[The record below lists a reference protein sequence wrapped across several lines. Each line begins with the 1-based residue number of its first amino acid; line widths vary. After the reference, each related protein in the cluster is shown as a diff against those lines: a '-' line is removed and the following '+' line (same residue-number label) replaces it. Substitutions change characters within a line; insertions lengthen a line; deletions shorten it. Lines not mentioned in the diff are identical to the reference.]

1 LVPWINDGDDVRVKF
16 FCEQCKAKYQIADER
31 VAGKTV
37 RMKCRKCGHLVEV
50 RATVTESSAN
60 TSAPPPPVADA
71 GSRPLGGAPPRP
83 PAKAPPPRPSTLA
96 TSLTAAKPPSARPP
110 ERPPSI
116 LAGAFKSNVTR
127 EEGGSAP
134 FDMAELAPGDD
145 WYVAVNGVPVGPIRI
160 AEVRRKAALGAIN
173 DDSLAWQ
180 EGLDEWRPVKT
191 FPELAAQVREAA
203 LGGRASLTPAPGEV
217 RGSIPPPSRL
227 PSLRGTPSLS
237 PQRMSIRPN
246 FPPTS
251 PAPLARSNVV
261 PISSRLATAERL
273 DEAPTEIG
281 AYHAIESRP
290 VASLAADPFAAPAA
304 AMAAAAAAAGAAIPP
319 SASAIAAPGA
329 AQPIVASA
337 SILPPQPRPIPWIPI
352 AMVAGF
358 VAFGITAAVM
368 FFARPPAEPA
378 AAAPIASVVAP
389 AAAAPVASVAV
400 AVPTFSDP
408 APSASA
414 ETKVASAGHPGAQS
428 GSAAG
433 AAMAPL
439 APLATG
445 KSLNLGG
452 LGGHGPNVE
461 DMESGGVPGQ
471 CISGSQVQQVIA
483 NHQVAIRRACWERS
497 PSAKPSANVSVTMTV
512 AADGSAQGVSATG
525 DDPAVAKCIETD
537 VKNWRFPAMGCSQKT
552 GFGFKFVRQ

>member
-1 LVPWINDGDDVRVKF
+1 VKF

-50 RATVTESSAN
+50 RATVTESSASVPPPAAAPASG
-60 TSAPPPPVADA
+60 TEAGSKPPAGPPKAPP
-71 GSRPLGGAPPRP
+71 
-83 PAKAPPPRPSTLA
+83 KAPPPRPSALA
-96 TSLTAAKPPSARPP
+96 TSLTAAKPASARPD
-110 ERPPSI
+110 RPPPSA
-116 LAGAFKSNVTR
+116 LAGAFKANVTR
-127 EEGGSAP
+127 EEGGSTP

-160 AEVRRKAALGAIN
+160 AEVRRKAALGAITE
-173 DDSLAWQ
+173 DSLAWQ
-180 EGLDEWRPVKT
+180 EGLDEWRPVKS
-191 FPELAAQVREAA
+191 FPELAVQVREAA
-203 LGGRASLTPAPGEV
+203 LGGRASLTPQPGDV
-217 RGSIPPPSRL
+217 RISIPPPSRL
-227 PSLRGTPSLS
+227 PSLRGSPSLA
-237 PQRMSIRPN
+237 PQRLSIRPN

-281 AYHAIESRP
+281 AYHALEARP
-290 VASLAADPFAAPAA
+290 VASMAPDPFAAPAA
-304 AMAAAAAAAGAAIPP
+304 AMAAAAAAAGVAPH

-337 SILPPQPRPIPWIPI
+337 SVLPPPARPVPWIPI

-368 FFARPPAEPA
+368 FFARPPA
-378 AAAPIASVVAP
+378 AP
-389 AAAAPVASVAV
+389 AVAAPVASVAV
-400 AVPTFSDP
+400 APAAAPIASVTVATPTFGDP
-408 APSASA
+408 AASSSA
-414 ETKVASAGHPGAQS
+414 EARVAAAGNHPS
-428 GSAAG
+428 SAATSTG
-433 AAMAPL
+433 TLAPL
-439 APLATG
+439 APLSTA

-497 PSAKPSANVSVTMTV
+497 PSSKPSANVSVTMTV
-512 AADGSAQGVSATG
+512 AGDGSAQGVTATG

-537 VKNWRFPAMGCSQKT
+537 VKNWHFPAMGCSQKT

>member
-1 LVPWINDGDDVRVKF
+1 VKF

-50 RATVTESSAN
+50 RAAVTESSASMPPPAV
-60 TSAPPPPVADA
+60 TATAPEVGSKPPAGPPKAPP
-71 GSRPLGGAPPRP
+71 
-83 PAKAPPPRPSTLA
+83 KAPPPRPSALA
-96 TSLTAAKPPSARPP
+96 TSLTAAKPPSARPD
-110 ERPPSI
+110 RPPPSV
-116 LAGAFKSNVTR
+116 LAGAFKMNVTR
-127 EEGGSAP
+127 EEGGSTP

-160 AEVRRKAALGAIN
+160 AEVRRKAALGAITE
-173 DDSLAWQ
+173 DSLAWQ
-180 EGLDEWRPVKT
+180 EGLDEWRPVKS

-217 RGSIPPPSRL
+217 RTSIPPPSRL
-227 PSLRGTPSLS
+227 PSLRGTQSLA
-237 PQRMSIRPN
+237 PQRMSMRPN

-251 PAPLARSNVV
+251 PAPLARNNVV
-261 PISSRLATAERL
+261 PITSRLATAERL

-281 AYHAIESRP
+281 AYHTLDAKP
-290 VASLAADPFAAPAA
+290 VASVAPDPFAAPAA
-304 AMAAAAAAAGAAIPP
+304 AMAAAAAAAGATAHSP
-319 SASAIAAPGA
+319 SAIAAPGLV
-329 AQPIVASA
+329 QPIVASA
-337 SILPPQPRPIPWIPI
+337 SVLPPPPRPVPWIPI
-352 AMVAGF
+352 AMVAMF
-358 VAFGITAAVM
+358 TAFGITAGVM
-368 FFARPPAEPA
+368 FFSRPPPA
-378 AAAPIASVVAP
+378 PV
-389 AAAAPVASVAV
+389 AAAPVASVVVAPAAIAPIASVAV
-400 AVPTFSDP
+400 ATPTFGDP

-414 ETKVASAGHPGAQS
+414 ETHVASAGH
-428 GSAAG
+428 AATTAPAG
-433 AAMAPL
+433 GTLAPL
-439 APLATG
+439 APLSTAKG
-445 KSLNLGG
+445 LNLGG
-452 LGGHGPNVE
+452 LGGHGPSVD

-512 AADGSAQGVSATG
+512 GADGSAQGVTATG

>member
-1 LVPWINDGDDVRVKF
+1 MVPWVKDGDGVRVKF

-31 VAGKTV
+31 VVGKTV

-50 RATVTESSAN
+50 RATVTESSAS
-60 TSAPPPPVADA
+60 TSAPPPPVADV
-71 GSRPLGGAPPRP
+71 GSRPLVGGAPRP
-83 PAKAPPPRPSTLA
+83 PPKAPPPRPSTLA

-110 ERPPSI
+110 ERPSSA

-127 EEGGSAP
+127 EEGGSTP
-134 FDMAELAPGDD
+134 FDMAELTPGDD

-203 LGGRASLTPAPGEV
+203 LGGRASLTPAPGEA

-281 AYHAIESRP
+281 AYHALESRP

-304 AMAAAAAAAGAAIPP
+304 AMAAAAAAAGAAMPP

-329 AQPIVASA
+329 AHPIVASA

-352 AMVAGF
+352 TMLAVG
-358 VAFGITAAVM
+358 VAFGMTAAVVV
-368 FFARPPAEPA
+368 FTRPPAEPA
-378 AAAPIASVVAP
+378 AAPVASAV
-389 AAAAPVASVAV
+389 AAAAAPAPVASVAV
-400 AVPTFSDP
+400 AMPTFSDP

-414 ETKVASAGHPGAQS
+414 ETKVASAGHT
-428 GSAAG
+428 AAG
-433 AAMAPL
+433 SGGSAMAPL

-461 DMESGGVPGQ
+461 DMEGAAVPGQ

-512 AADGSAQGVSATG
+512 AANGSAQGVSATG

>member
-1 LVPWINDGDDVRVKF
+1 MKF

-50 RATVTESSAN
+50 RATVTESSV
-60 TSAPPPPVADA
+60 SVPPPPVAPVAEVGARPAA
-71 GSRPLGGAPPRP
+71 GPPRAPP
-83 PAKAPPPRPSTLA
+83 KAPPPRPSTLA
-96 TSLTAAKPPSARPP
+96 TSLTAAKPPSARPDRP
-110 ERPPSI
+110 PPSI
-116 LAGAFKSNVTR
+116 LAGAFKTNVTR
-127 EEGGSAP
+127 EEGGSTP

-160 AEVRRKAALGAIN
+160 AEVRRKAALGAITE
-173 DDSLAWQ
+173 DSLAWQ
-180 EGLDEWRPVKT
+180 EGLDEWRPVKS

-203 LGGRASLTPAPGEV
+203 LGGRASLTPAPGEA
-217 RGSIPPPSRL
+217 RGSVPPPARL

-237 PQRMSIRPN
+237 PQRLSIRPN

-261 PISSRLATAERL
+261 PITSRLATAERL

-281 AYHAIESRP
+281 AYHALEAKP
-290 VASLAADPFAAPAA
+290 VASMAPDPFAAPAA
-304 AMAAAAAAAGAAIPP
+304 AMAAAAAAAGVAPH
-319 SASAIAAPGA
+319 SASAIAAPGFV
-329 AQPIVASA
+329 QPIVASA
-337 SILPPQPRPIPWIPI
+337 SVLPPQPRPVPWIPI

-368 FFARPPAEPA
+368 FFSRPPAAIA
-378 AAAPIASVVAP
+378 AATPVASVSPVST
-389 AAAAPVASVAV
+389 AAAPVASVAV
-400 AVPTFSDP
+400 STPTFGDP
-408 APSASA
+408 TPSATA
-414 ETKVASAGHPGAQS
+414 ETHV
-428 GSAAG
+428 AAG
-433 AAMAPL
+433 GSHPTGSSTGGAGALAPL
-439 APLATG
+439 APLSTAKG
-445 KSLNLGG
+445 LNLGG
-452 LGGHGPNVE
+452 LGGHGPNVD

-497 PSAKPSANVSVTMTV
+497 PSNKPSANVSVTLTV
-512 AADGSAQGVSATG
+512 AADGAAQGVTATG

-537 VKNWRFPAMGCSQKT
+537 IKNWRFPAMGCSQKT

>member
-1 LVPWINDGDDVRVKF
+1 VKF

-50 RATVTESSAN
+50 RAAVTESSGA
-60 TSAPPPPVADA
+60 SSPPPAASLIAETGSKPPGA
-71 GSRPLGGAPPRP
+71 GPPKGPPR
-83 PAKAPPPRPSTLA
+83 APPPRPSALA

-110 ERPPSI
+110 DRPATSA
-116 LAGAFKSNVTR
+116 LAGAFKTNVSR
-127 EEGGSAP
+127 EEASAP
-134 FDMAELAPGDD
+134 FDMAEVAPGDD

-217 RGSIPPPSRL
+217 RQSIPPPSRL
-227 PSLRGTPSLS
+227 PNVRGGMPSIS

-251 PAPLARSNVV
+251 PSPLARNNVV

-273 DEAPTEIG
+273 DDAPTEIG
-281 AYHAIESRP
+281 ALHGLDPKLSMAP
-290 VASLAADPFAAPAA
+290 DPFAAPAA
-304 AMAAAAAAAGAAIPP
+304 AMAAAAAAAGALASPIAPP

-337 SILPPQPRPIPWIPI
+337 SVLPPQPRPIPWMPI
-352 AMVAGF
+352 IVTVLAGS
-358 VAFGITAAVM
+358 FGITTALVLFTRPAAQEAAPATVTSVIM
-368 FFARPPAEPA
+368 VPAPPPTASAAPTAAATAEPT
-378 AAAPIASVVAP
+378 
-389 AAAAPVASVAV
+389 
-400 AVPTFSDP
+400 PT
-408 APSASA
+408 ASA
-414 ETKVASAGHPGAQS
+414 ETKVASAAHPAS
-428 GSAAG
+428 TAG
-433 AAMAPL
+433 GGGGGQLAPL
-439 APLATG
+439 APLSTA

-452 LGGHGPNVE
+452 LGHGPSAD
-461 DMESGGVPGQ
+461 DMESSGVPGQ

-483 NHQVAIRRACWERS
+483 NHQVAIRRSCWERS
-497 PSAKPSANVSVTMTV
+497 VSSKPSANVSVAMTV
-512 AADGSAQGVSATG
+512 AADGSAQGVTATG
-525 DDPAVAKCIETD
+525 DDPAVANCIQND

-552 GFGFKFVRQ
+552 SFGFKFVRQ